1 MISIRPFTDNLS
13 WMPVKIPSSS
23 EVTKMVV
30 EVESWSHGCNH
41 FNKQPETPDLPQKVQ
56 NTVEDLILLYF
67 EGLFKFCAKNQI
79 SV

>member
-1 MISIRPFTDNLS
+1 
-13 WMPVKIPSSS
+13 
-23 EVTKMVV
+23 MVV

>member
-1 MISIRPFTDNLS
+1 M
-13 WMPVKIPSSS
+13 KIPSSS

-67 EGLFKFCAKNQI
+67 EGLFKFSAKNQI